1 MIEYVIRT
9 NDDRGRG
16 IEQLRIYQDYDLA
29 QVILIVDDKPIAK
42 VPIAELEKV
51 LKDIKGEIE

>member
-51 LKDIKGEIE
+51 LKDIKG